1 MERTLEVPGSA
12 VSVSP
17 VCSAGLAWVTELGVS
32 LAFAVQE
39 LVSELPVLLLSYL
52 QSLAGA

>member
-1 MERTLEVPGSA
+1 MECALEVPGSA

-17 VCSAGLAWVTELGVS
+17 VCGAGLARVTELDVS

-39 LVSELPVLLLSYL
+39 SVSELPVLLLLCL